1 MAYRRILKDPR
12 DEPQYAER
20 VPYIVSNA
28 DGRRLID
35 RARMPQ
41 EMLASRTLNIDAEY
55 YIRNLL
61 IPPLSR
67 IFNLVGADVEG
78 WFETMPRQK
87 RAGKYDNKFFAASKG
102 KGKASSK
109 AGGGMRIDEHFT
121 SSHCIVCG
129 LESADRECNAA
140 QTALTPGIC
149 EDCTS
154 DPATTAH
161 ALLSRQ
167 HIAQSKLVDTHKL
180 CASCSSTPMSEKV
193 LCDSVDCPV
202 LYARVAAER
211 DVEDL
216 GDVDELV
223 TRLRDDGGSSGGLDW

>member
-1 MAYRRILKDPR
+1 MHAETSEKGVPPPGAAVAYRRILKDPR

-78 WFETMPRQK
+78 WYETMPRQK

-121 SSHCIVCG
+121 SSHCVVCG
-129 LESADRECNAA
+129 LESADRECSAM
-140 QTALTPGIC
+140 LPGV
-149 EDCTS
+149 T
-154 DPATTAH
+154 DPRH
-161 ALLSRQ
+161 MRGL
-167 HIAQSKLVDTHKL
+167 HIRPGHDGARVVVASTH
-180 CASCSSTPMSEKV
+180 
-193 LCDSVDCPV
+193 CPV
-202 LYARVAAER
+202 E
-211 DVEDL
+211 
-216 GDVDELV
+216 
-223 TRLRDDGGSSGGLDW
+223 TC